1 MFLKVWGV
9 VMTLSSSERRR
20 RVRRAVKA
28 EKKFDAARRYP
39 SAGEGYGTEG
49 AYYERTYHAA
59 HYGEGQSLLQGGYGG
74 GRRHGAGRRSRRRGR
89 RRPPFGPILLIL
101 LIVVVLAGLVF
112 GGSRL
117 LRHLSAG
124 NGGKSGGTE
133 GPGQAGTATSSD
145 ALKQGASKD
154 SVGNGEASDGGAAE
168 DGAEG
173 ASTAQEGAEAMT
185 PTEAKLAEAK
195 RLAAQ
200 YDYDAALT
208 LLGED
213 RALASEPEVQ
223 AAVASYEEA
232 KGKLQAQ
239 DISQVT
245 HVFFHSLVVDP
256 ENAFDKEKWGKQA
269 DGYNK
274 VMTTISEFEKML
286 DQFYADGFVLVSL
299 HDLASMQQQADGSM
313 KMTPGEILLPEGKK
327 AMVMSQDDV
336 CYYEY
341 MKGAGF
347 ADRIIL
353 DEEGKPTCHYTD
365 KNGQEFVGDYDLVP
379 ILDRFVE
386 EHPDFSYR
394 GAKACLAFT
403 GYNGILGYRTDETY
417 DPNSPMFDSSK
428 TPNENI
434 EADRETA
441 RKVARALREDGY
453 ELASHSW
460 GHRDLGNISFER
472 MKKDTDRWD
481 KNVNQAL
488 LDGTCDIILYPFGAD
503 VGDWH
508 PYSHDNERFQYLFDK
523 GFRYFCNVDS
533 TQHWVQRGDDWLRQ
547 GRRNLDG
554 DAMWQDIANGKNRLS
569 DLFPDVSAIFD
580 KTRPTPVPNG

>member
-1 MFLKVWGV
+1 MH
-9 VMTLSSSERRR
+9 
-20 RVRRAVKA
+20 RAVEA
-28 EKKFDAARRYP
+28 EKEFDAAHGGC
-39 SAGEGYGTEG
+39 SAEEEYDTEKEHEEADFRTDDAVTSEHAEKREGNSFW
-49 AYYERTYHAA
+49 HF
-59 HYGEGQSLLQGGYGG
+59 L
-74 GRRHGAGRRSRRRGR
+74 RGR
-89 RRPPFGPILLIL
+89 EG
-101 LIVVVLAGLVF
+101 GL

-117 LRHLSAG
+117 PVVFLLLAVCVLLVLGGRSILRSVEMAGGSGTGGNKLAGAGMQTPGSAKKSLAELSPLQR
-124 NGGKSGGTE
+124 KL
-133 GPGQAGTATSSD
+133 GQA
-145 ALKQGASKD
+145 
-154 SVGNGEASDGGAAE
+154 E
-168 DGAEG
+168 
-173 ASTAQEGAEAMT
+173 
-185 PTEAKLAEAK
+185 

-200 YDYDAALT
+200 YDYDGALQ
-208 LLGED
+208 LLRED
-213 RALASEPEVQ
+213 SALSSEPKVQ
-223 AAVASYEEA
+223 EAVASYEEA
-232 KGKLQAQ
+232 KAALVPQ
-239 DISQVT
+239 DISTVT
-245 HVFFHSLVVDP
+245 HVFFHSLVVDA

-269 DGYNK
+269 DGYNQ
-274 VMTTISEFEKML
+274 VMTTIPEFRKML
-286 DQFYADGFVLVSL
+286 EQFYADGFVLVRL
-299 HDLASMQQQADGSM
+299 HDLASMQKQPDGSM
-313 KMTPGEILLPEGKK
+313 KMTPGKILLPEGKK

-341 MKGAGF
+341 MTGAGF
-347 ADRIIL
+347 ADRMIVGE
-353 DEEGKPTCHYTD
+353 DGRPTSHYTD
-365 KNGQEFVGDYDLVP
+365 KNGQEFVGEYDLVP

-417 DPNSPMFDSSK
+417 DPDSPLFDSSK

-441 RKVARALREDGY
+441 RQVVKALREDGY

-481 KNVNQAL
+481 KNVNQEL
-488 LDGTCDIILYPFGAD
+488 LGGDCDIILYPFGAD

-580 KTRPTPVPNG
+580 KARPTPVPHG